1 MPGNKTILRQDQTR
15 RYCNTTAYWEAHAT
29 IIPKKGDIYIY
40 EDGGSY
46 VENEQTVIVPK
57 VKIGDGA
64 TSIKDLPFVGDDIL
78 SDKHFTFEW
87 RVPQTSVSINHNLH
101 KKPSV
106 TVVDTAGDEIFCN
119 VAYTD
124 DDNITLTFSSAIHG
138 TAYLN

>member
-1 MPGNKTILRQDQTR
+1 MAGDRTILRSDQTR
-15 RYCNTTAYWEAHAT
+15 RYVNTTAYWEARAT
-29 IIPKKGDIYIY
+29 LIPKKGDIYIY

-78 SDKHFTFEW
+78 PDKHFTFEW
-87 RVPQTSVSINHNLH
+87 RVLQTSLSINHNLH

-106 TVVDTAGDEIFCN
+106 TVVDTAGSELFCE
-119 VAYTD
+119 VFYTD
-124 DDNITLTFSSAIHG
+124 DDNITLTFSSAVRG